1 MKKEYGNTPKF
12 NTNSA
17 RIDRQIQ
24 IARIMC
30 LCYIFFPIWIEIS
43 KEKNHEKVE
52 RIEIICV
59 QMELK
64 EENSLK
70 PTQMSIVRMRM
81 KEFERA
87 LKPIKW

>member
-1 MKKEYGNTPKF
+1 
-12 NTNSA
+12 
-17 RIDRQIQ
+17 
-24 IARIMC
+24 
-30 LCYIFFPIWIEIS
+30 
-43 KEKNHEKVE
+43 
-52 RIEIICV
+52 
-59 QMELK
+59 MELK